1 MKFIIFHGSFGNSKE
16 NWIPWL
22 KEELEKFGNIVSVPE
37 FPIEDWDQLTKNKTK
52 IILKKQN
59 LINWLNFF
67 KKSELKNINKT
78 EKLCFIAHSIA
89 SVFIFHLVLK
99 FNIKLEK
106 VIFISPFLEK
116 LNTLWQIDKV
126 NETFYKT
133 NFNFGKIKK
142 LIPVSIVIY
151 SDNDPYVGRK
161 LMEKFAEKLNSKKK
175 LIINGGH
182 FNKKAG
188 FEKFPQLLK
197 LCLK

>member
-1 MKFIIFHGSFGNSKE
+1 MSFEKKLFYKGVRVNSFG
-16 NWIPWL
+16 IPLFL
-22 KEELEKFGNIVSVPE
+22 K
-37 FPIEDWDQLTKNKTK
+37 D
-52 IILKKQN
+52 
-59 LINWLNFF
+59 
-67 KKSELKNINKT
+67 KKSRVKIKNRKKAFYNT
-78 EKLCFIAHSIA
+78 T
-89 SVFIFHLVLK
+89 
-99 FNIKLEK
+99 
-106 VIFISPFLEK
+106 FISPFLEK

-161 LMEKFAEKLNSKKK
+161 LMEK